1 MTPVNALWGLSL
13 GHYWLSI
20 VYLPYWFLEGDSQN
34 LQMLNGRFKT
44 TSGHF
49 ICQLHEY
56 LSQNLGSNG
65 HFEVLNKSESLFQKY
80 DKNENMQKRIKRQ
93 KHYTDFFF
101 FTKLQKNGNGNI
113 CILFIQ
119 NLKTVMDY
127 LETFLMTVLLNF

>member
-1 MTPVNALWGLSL
+1 
-13 GHYWLSI
+13 
-20 VYLPYWFLEGDSQN
+20 
-34 LQMLNGRFKT
+34 MLNGRFKT

-101 FTKLQKNGNGNI
+101 FYKTAKKWKRKYLHFVYTKPKNSDG
-113 CILFIQ
+113 LFR
-119 NLKTVMDY
+119 NFSHDCTFKLLDSKKEKCKS
-127 LETFLMTVLLNF
+127 LE